1 MEEND
6 GSLLLGVSVLP
17 GLPQAISLR
26 PADIHDINQERY
38 IRAFLLPAVPA
49 IHAESSLV
57 IPKNVYHASRVM
69 EMLVDCQL
77 VKVRLMHILQRG
89 MDFDRASFD
98 LL

>member
-17 GLPQAISLR
+17 GLPQAVSMR
-26 PADIHDINQERY
+26 PTDSHEVNQERY
-38 IRAFLLPAVPA
+38 IRAFMLPGVPA

-57 IPKNVYHASRVM
+57 IPKNIYQASRIM
-69 EMLVDCQL
+69 EVLVDG
-77 VKVRLMHILQRG
+77 KPSRIRLMHILQRG
-89 MDFDRASFD
+89 MDFDRTSFD